1 MRERGQRAAERTH
14 QQDRL
19 VPPQP
24 ETLFFIPPY
33 LYPLIFLFRFVFRRH
48 SNSQMDENQTKC
60 RDKFGVEID
69 GISPH
74 PKMSEGVK
82 KIFYD
87 RQIDNVEYA
96 AGLLIEM

>member
-24 ETLFFIPPY
+24 ETLFFIPSY
-33 LYPLIFLFRFVFRRH
+33 LYPLFFGFRFVFVVKATH
-48 SNSQMDENQTKC
+48 KWTKTK
-60 RDKFGVEID
+60 RNVDKFGVEID

-74 PKMSEGVK
+74 V
-82 KIFYD
+82 
-87 RQIDNVEYA
+87 
-96 AGLLIEM
+96 